1 MARKPGIG
9 KGRQAPLIDKAL
21 PAVLASSSSQNAGT
35 RSQDDFRA
43 VVALKN
49 KQREGNLANATVAR
63 SAEIGEKRPNENG
76 EDHQVKRAK
85 VEEAVE

>member
-1 MARKPGIG
+1 
-9 KGRQAPLIDKAL
+9 
-21 PAVLASSSSQNAGT
+21 
-35 RSQDDFRA
+35 
-43 VVALKN
+43 VALKN